1 MMIDQTAYSN
11 LKAYT
16 EARHVKLA
24 AVSKTHGVD
33 KIKQVYDLGQRIFAE
48 NKAQEIT
55 EKQPAL
61 PDDIEWHFVGHLQR
75 NKVKY
80 LAPFIEL
87 IHAVDSA
94 KLLKEID
101 KEARKNNRVID
112 CLLQIHIA
120 RDETKYG
127 LDYQEAQ
134 ELLEMEAVKNLGTTR
149 ICGLMGIATLTDDQ
163 QQISREFRT
172 LREFFD
178 SVKQH
183 YFPETA
189 HFQEL
194 SMGMSSDYEQAIEA
208 GSTII
213 RLGSTIFGKRDYR

>member
-1 MMIDQTAYSN
+1 
-11 LKAYT
+11 
-16 EARHVKLA
+16 
-24 AVSKTHGVD
+24 
-33 KIKQVYDLGQRIFAE
+33 
-48 NKAQEIT
+48 
-55 EKQPAL
+55 
-61 PDDIEWHFVGHLQR
+61 
-75 NKVKY
+75 
-80 LAPFIEL
+80 
-87 IHAVDSA
+87 
-94 KLLKEID
+94 
-101 KEARKNNRVID
+101 
-112 CLLQIHIA
+112 
-120 RDETKYG
+120 
-127 LDYQEAQ
+127 
-134 ELLEMEAVKNLGTTR
+134 
-149 ICGLMGIATLTDDQ
+149 MGIATLTDDQ